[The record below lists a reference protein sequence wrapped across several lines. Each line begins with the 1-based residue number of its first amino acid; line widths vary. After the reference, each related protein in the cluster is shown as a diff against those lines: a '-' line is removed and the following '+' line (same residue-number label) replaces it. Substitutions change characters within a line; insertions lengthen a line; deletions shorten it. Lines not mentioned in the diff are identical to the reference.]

1 MPEPAVLTER
11 DGHLL
16 IVTLN
21 RPERQNAI
29 NGEMLVRFLDACIEA
44 DENPDIRALVLTG
57 AGGNFCSGADLK
69 DMAGG
74 HEPDPDSDIDVQA
87 RMAEDPEL
95 HWKALL
101 RTWRPHVP
109 IILAAEGTAIAG
121 GTELLGATEI
131 RVAGRSA
138 KFGISEVRWSLYPM
152 GGSAV
157 RIPRQI
163 PYTVACELLLTG
175 DHITA
180 RTCTRARARRPRRRG
195 RTGTRQGCRDRPAHL
210 RERPAGGQ
218 RRCCA
223 PSGRPT
229 ACARPRRWS
238 TSSPTVG
245 KCSGPRTPRRARRR
259 SRRSARRTSRANRRP
274 ASGCPPGRQ
283 PTQPPWG
290 RGPTLRRR
298 RPRCAAPGCP
308 PGRQPTRPPWGRGPT
323 LRRSARVRSPHRA
336 GSRRE

>member
-1 MPEPAVLTER
+1 MPAVLTER

-16 IVTLN
+16 VVTLN

-29 NGEMLVRFLDACIEA
+29 NGEMLVLMLDAFVEA
-44 DENPDIRALVLTG
+44 DEDPDIRAIILTG

-74 HEPDPDSDIDVQA
+74 FEGNSDAVVDVAA
-87 RMAEDPEL
+87 RMAEDPDL

-101 RTWRPHVP
+101 RSWRPGVP

-131 RVAGRSA
+131 RVAGESA

-175 DHITA
+175 EHITA
-180 RTCTRARARRPRRRG
+180 QRALELGLIGHVVPDGQAVEKAKEIGHRICEGGPLAVRALLRT
-195 RTGTRQGCRDRPAHL
+195 L
-210 RERPAGGQ
+210 RETNGMEESKALEHEFTYGWDVF
-218 RRCCA
+218 A
-223 PSGRPT
+223 SED
-229 ACARPRRWS
+229 ARE
-238 TSSPTVG
+238 
-245 KCSGPRTPRRARRR
+245 GPRAFKEKRKP
-259 SRRSARRTSRANRRP
+259 NF
-274 ASGCPPGRQ
+274 GGK
-283 PTQPPWG
+283 
-290 RGPTLRRR
+290 
-298 RPRCAAPGCP
+298 
-308 PGRQPTRPPWGRGPT
+308 
-323 LRRSARVRSPHRA
+323 
-336 GSRRE
+336 